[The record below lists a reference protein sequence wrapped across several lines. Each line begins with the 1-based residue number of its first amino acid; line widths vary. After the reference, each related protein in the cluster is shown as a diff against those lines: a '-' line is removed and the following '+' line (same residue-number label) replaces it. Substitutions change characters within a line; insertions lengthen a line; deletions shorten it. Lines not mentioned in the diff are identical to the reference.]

1 MVSQLMSQAL
11 DDLARRRRI
20 SRSLSLP
27 EILRPMW
34 VAATNIRER
43 DPEKGLRLM
52 AALVIISLSN
62 DEKKAT
68 CGKQVAARRSAV
80 GPRPLTTSNSTPR
93 YQPVNRRQGSILG
106 HLLVDAYK

>member
-62 DEKKAT
+62 DEKKPL
-68 CGKQVAARRSAV
+68 AANKWLRVEARLDR
-80 GPRPLTTSNSTPR
+80 GP
-93 YQPVNRRQGSILG
+93 
-106 HLLVDAYK
+106 